1 MGVDLFDGL
10 DGATDVVSNVVPDSP
25 AGFAK
30 AIVGVAVAFLIG
42 VMILGNIDTDILQG
56 SAGNRNLVFSEQP
69 ADGDLFQLDYH
80 IFEFDNDG
88 NYNSGYI
95 PVTIGT
101 TVVDTK
107 YNLIAAI
114 ASVGY
119 TVVDN
124 SEVIT

>member
-1 MGVDLFDGL
+1 MGVGLFDEFA
-10 DGATDVVSNVVPDSP
+10 DVTESVTDTSSGWAVSIVKVVIVLL
-25 AGFAK
+25 
-30 AIVGVAVAFLIG
+30 VGV
-42 VMILGNIDTDILQG
+42 ILMGNIDTDILQG

-69 ADGDLFQLDYH
+69 ADGDLYQLDNH

-101 TVVDTK
+101 TIVDTK
-107 YNLIAAI
+107 NNLLTAI
-114 ASVGY
+114 ASAGY
-119 TVVDN
+119 TVVDE

>member
-1 MGVDLFDGL
+1 MGVETGE
-10 DGATDVVSNVVPDSP
+10 P
-25 AGFAK
+25 ADYAK
-30 AIVGVAVAFLIG
+30 AIVGVAAAFLVG
-42 VMILGNIDTDILQG
+42 VMMLGNIDTDILQG
-56 SAGNRNLVFSEQP
+56 SAGNRDLSFPENP
-69 ADGDLFQLDYH
+69 ADGDLFQLDSH

-101 TVVDTK
+101 TKVDTK
-107 YNLIAAI
+107 NNLLTAI
-114 ASVGY
+114 ASAGY

>member
-10 DGATDVVSNVVPDSP
+10 DGATDIVSSAVPDSP

-30 AIVGVAVAFLIG
+30 AIVGVAVAFLVG
-42 VMILGNIDTDILQG
+42 VLIVGNIDTGILQG
-56 SAGNRNLVFSEQP
+56 SAGVAHITFLEQP
-69 ADGDLFQLDYH
+69 ADGDLFQLDTH
-80 IFEFDNDG
+80 IFEYDSNG
-88 NYNSGYI
+88 SVAEGHI

-107 YNLIAAI
+107 NNLLTAI
-114 ASVGY
+114 ASAGY